1 MKQNTGQYTA
11 YRGSSLIKTPIVS
24 CKTKNDIQNKITK
37 CVSHA
42 VANYFVFATEVAIWS
57 RSGMET
63 VSGKELVL
71 VTANFIYIT
80 LYLKK

>member
-11 YRGSSLIKTPIVS
+11 YRGSSVIKTPIVS

-42 VANYFVFATEVAIWS
+42 VANYFVFATEVAM
-57 RSGMET
+57 RQ
-63 VSGKELVL
+63 
-71 VTANFIYIT
+71 
-80 LYLKK
+80 